1 MRLQKQVEINKK
13 LNEINK
19 RLFHFI
25 KTLTL
30 KVVSPLFIT

>member
-1 MRLQKQVEINKK
+1 MRLQKQGEINKK
-13 LNEINK
+13 L
-19 RLFHFI
+19 LFHFI